1 MNKDDLHRIQVAA
14 ADKEAAAFEFDHAAL
29 NLEEA
34 VAAALRHGEDAMLIA
49 EAADLPGSEVLQ
61 LKGGLESEPEV

>member
-1 MNKDDLHRIQVAA
+1 MNQDDFHRIEVAA

-34 VAAALRHGEDAMLIA
+34 VATALSHGEDALLIA

-61 LKGGLESEPEV
+61 LRGSPEAEPEL